1 MKEFLIKTRDGIV
14 QVDEE
19 VYKAYYKYKWNEEYS
34 NKKRL
39 GKELSYEDLQDSG
52 VPVEL
57 IMMDASR
64 TLEDEVISRIM
75 VQKLRKYMSG
85 LSSYER
91 FLISEIYFKDRSI
104 REISG
109 MLSIPKSSVHREKTR
124 ILKKLFD
131 LFEKNE

>member
-1 MKEFLIKTRDGIV
+1 MKEFHIKTRDGIV
-14 QVDEE
+14 QVSED
-19 VYKAYYKYKWNEEYS
+19 VYKAYYKHKWNEEYN

-39 GKELSYEDLQDSG
+39 VKELSYEDLRDNG

-75 VQKLRKYMSG
+75 VQKLRKCMSG

-91 FLISEIYFKDRSI
+91 FLITEIYFKDRSI
-104 REISG
+104 REISD
-109 MLSIPKSSVHREKTR
+109 MLSIPKSSVQRQKAI